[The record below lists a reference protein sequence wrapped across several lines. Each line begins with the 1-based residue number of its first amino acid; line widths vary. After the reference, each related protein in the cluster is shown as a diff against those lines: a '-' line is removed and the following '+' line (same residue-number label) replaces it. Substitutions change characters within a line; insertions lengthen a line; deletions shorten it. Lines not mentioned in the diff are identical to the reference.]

1 MSFATHGLKKAASAA
16 QAEIVSRV
24 STGQA
29 GIPTFFDNFLN
40 GVLTRLKATESLHG
54 WNSRPA
60 TPTGQAA
67 PAVAELQWL
76 ERYLE
81 NREDGRF
88 VSYSARRKAERTS
101 RESDIGELELLMSQG
116 TASCLS
122 WKGKPLFKTA
132 FDFAILPM
140 LIWELKPGTIFEIG
154 SGNGAS
160 ACWMAD
166 VVSSFGR
173 ECRVHS
179 VDIKPVTG
187 THPGVEFRPGDCTS
201 PETLFD
207 EELLRAAP
215 RPYLVLEDAHVNVH
229 DVLVYTD
236 AFLRKGDYLFVE
248 DSRSKADD
256 LHRFLGG
263 RATRYMVDT
272 RYTDFFGRNATC
284 AANSILVRV

>member
-24 STGQA
+24 STRQA
-29 GIPTFFDNFLN
+29 GVPTFFDNFLN
-40 GVLTRLKATESLHG
+40 GVLTRLKATESQHG
-54 WNSRPA
+54 WNSRPVA
-60 TPTGQAA
+60 PIDQAA
-67 PAVAELQWL
+67 PAVAELRWL

-81 NREDGRF
+81 NRKDGRF
-88 VSYSARRKAERTS
+88 VSYGNRRKAERAS

-122 WKGKPLFKTA
+122 WKGKPLFKTV

-166 VVSSFGR
+166 VMSGFGR
-173 ECRVHS
+173 DCRVHS
-179 VDIKPVTG
+179 VDIKPVSE
-187 THPGVEFRPGDCTS
+187 THPGVQFHSGDCKS

-207 EELLRAAP
+207 RDLLRSAP

-229 DVLVYTD
+229 DVLVYID
-236 AFLRKGDYLFVE
+236 RFLRKGDCLFVE
-248 DSRSKADD
+248 DSRGKADD
-256 LHRFLGG
+256 LHKFLGG
-263 RATRYMVDT
+263 RSTGYMVDT

-284 AANSILVRV
+284 AANSIFVRT